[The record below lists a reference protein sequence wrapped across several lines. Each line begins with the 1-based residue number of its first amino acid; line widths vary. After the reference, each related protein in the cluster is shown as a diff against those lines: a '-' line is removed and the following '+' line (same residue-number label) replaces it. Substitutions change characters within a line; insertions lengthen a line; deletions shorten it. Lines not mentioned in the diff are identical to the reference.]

1 MIRRPPRSTLFPYT
15 TLFRSVALL
24 WGERRHWQPAL
35 VGLLTLSG
43 VAWLVLSRGG
53 DGVAGW
59 LRLLTLTACGLG
71 GGGGVR
77 PPVCSRGEARGAGQ
91 VMLRLRLSYAD
102 PPTPRAPP
110 RGAFGPGAPR
120 ARR

>member
-59 LRLLTLTACGLG
+59 LRLLTLTACGLAGGGVGGPPVRRPRGGPG
-71 GGGGVR
+71 GGGWAGAAW
-77 PPVCSRGEARGAGQ
+77 PP
-91 VMLRLRLSYAD
+91 
-102 PPTPRAPP
+102 PP
-110 RGAFGPGAPR
+110 RH
-120 ARR
+120 

>member
-53 DGVAGW
+53 DGVAGR
-59 LRLLTLTACGLG
+59 LRLLTPTGGGLAG
-71 GGGGVR
+71 GGGGGPPARR
-77 PPVCSRGEARGAGQ
+77 PRGAGAGAGGRVRQ
-91 VMLRLRLSYAD
+91 RPSRSPA
-102 PPTPRAPP
+102 RAH
-110 RGAFGPGAPR
+110 
-120 ARR
+120 